1 MTYQTLYRKYRPQ
14 SFKDVVGQK
23 NIVKIL
29 SNAVIHNKIAHAYL
43 FCGPRGTGKTSMAKI
58 FAKVVNCENLN
69 GVEPC
74 NECNSCKQIES
85 KNFLDIIEIDAASN
99 NGVDEIR
106 EIKNKANLAPNNGR
120 YKVYIID
127 EVHMLS
133 IGAFNALLKTLEEPP
148 AHIIFILATTE
159 PHKLPITVISRCQRF
174 DFKKFL
180 NSEIEE
186 NLEKICKLEDL
197 NIPSEVIKEIAIL
210 SDGGM
215 RDAIGLLDQLSLY
228 EDKDLSISDLYQLS
242 GTLAVSSEL
251 EFLKQYFNG
260 NIIYCLD
267 QLNCFENDGKN
278 FGKITDDLLYL
289 LEKIMKYKVIP
300 DYNNDD
306 DLNFK
311 SEYIEL
317 ANNVTKEKLYS
328 LISKISEMMKNIKNT
343 SNPRILLE
351 IIFLMEYG
359 DSNNNDEVKIE
370 ESKEKSVNLKK
381 NEIEESKK
389 VIDKEVYIS
398 KESHKEPVNE
408 ETKINKTIE
417 SKFKDFSLSL
427 EQVETIKNIRIN
439 NTLALANK
447 ELLLEFKNKLP
458 LILEY
463 MFDENYSSIV
473 CNLQDHSLRVA
484 SSENLILSVE
494 YSSTAQILNEKI
506 YLLDELLSTILS
518 RNIKSIVVTNDE
530 WNNIKTTYVNSKKKN
545 IEYTLMEEEDYYY
558 VSENNKKSQNS
569 DLEGI
574 FGNNIDDIIEVR

>member
-1 MTYQTLYRKYRPQ
+1 MAYQTLYRKYRPQ
-14 SFKDVVGQK
+14 SFKDIVGQK

-58 FAKVVNCENLN
+58 FAKIVNCEKLN

-74 NECNSCKQIES
+74 NECNSCKQIDS

-106 EIKNKANLAPNNGR
+106 EIKNKANLAPNNGK

-186 NLEKICKLEDL
+186 NLEKICKLENL

-228 EDKDLSISDLYQLS
+228 EDKNLSISDLYQLS
-242 GTLAVSSEL
+242 GTLSVSNEV
-251 EFLKQYFNG
+251 EFLKQYFNE
-260 NIIYCLD
+260 NITYCLD
-267 QLNCFENDGKN
+267 QLSSFENDGKN
-278 FGKITDDLLYL
+278 FGKITDDFLYI

-300 DYNNDD
+300 DYNNND

-317 ANNVTKEKLYS
+317 ANNVSKEKLYS
-328 LISKISEMMKNIKNT
+328 LISKISDMIKNIKNT

-351 IIFLMEYG
+351 MIFLMEYG
-359 DSNNNDEVKIE
+359 DNSEEVRTEKP
-370 ESKEKSVNLKK
+370 KEKSINLKSDK
-381 NEIEESKK
+381 IKEEKTI
-389 VIDKEVYIS
+389 IDKKKDIP
-398 KESHKEPVNE
+398 KESNNE
-408 ETKINKTIE
+408 KVEANKIIE

-439 NTLALANK
+439 NALALANK

-484 SSENLILSVE
+484 SNENIILSVE

-506 YLLDELLSTILS
+506 YLLDELLSIVLS

-530 WNNIKTTYVNSKKKN
+530 WNNIKTTYVNSKRNN
-545 IEYTLMEEEDYYY
+545 IEYTLMDEEDYYITTK
-558 VSENNKKSQNS
+558 NNKKSENS

-574 FGNNIDDIIEVR
+574 FGNGIDDIIEVR